1 MKLNRVDII
10 TGTMATAS
18 ISIIAYKG
26 DDLRYDFFII
36 LFCTFIAAVSFIAGY
51 YEAKQ
56 KYGSK

>member
-1 MKLNRVDII
+1 MKLKAVDII
-10 TGTMATAS
+10 TGIMALGS
-18 ISIIAYKG
+18 VSIIAYKG

-36 LFCTFIAAVSFIAGY
+36 LFCTFIAAISFAAGY

>member
-1 MKLNRVDII
+1 MKINRIDII

-36 LFCTFIAAVSFIAGY
+36 LFCTFIAAVSFTAGY